1 MAKAFVLNSV
11 FNSKLQMMCG
21 VRTCMSLYVLCMGHC
36 EFQAGQSSRKVWL
49 GAFHVTYSW
58 EFVNH

>member
-49 GAFHVTYSW
+49 GAFHVTYS
-58 EFVNH
+58 